1 MSDTDLPR
9 LDASHRSL
17 VSRILQPRRIPGAAV
32 GVVRGG
38 ALTAFE
44 GFGVAGTNSNAA
56 PTPDSLY
63 RVASITKTI
72 TATAIMRLRDAGRL
86 DLDDPLERHLPEFE
100 AVKARRGS
108 RDQVTFRRMLAH
120 HSGLMSDAR
129 RDYWEDH
136 DFPSMPQILDELD
149 RIEVVLEP
157 DRASKYSNLAF
168 ALMGEVISRHAG
180 VEYTQHVRES
190 ILDPIGM
197 RSSAF
202 ELDADLTARL
212 ATGYDES
219 PYSDDVQ
226 PAPHRALEGLTA
238 AGQLYSSVADLAR
251 WIGFQLQ
258 VGPAAVSGT
267 EVLAPSTIE
276 EMHRPQFLDPGWKA
290 GHCLGWQAVRHGDEI
305 HIGHTGSLPGYRCA
319 HYFNK
324 AAGIGV
330 VVLTNRG
337 WHNGAPQAAL
347 ALLDALV
354 ADSAAEAPSEMAR
367 PGEAPP
373 PAIAPLLGLYSFHG
387 IPALRV
393 EFRGGELRL
402 EAADPAEGSLHAPA
416 KLRPTDDLF
425 VFEVEGGRGAG
436 EFGRFRRDEAGE
448 VVAFALGGAVY
459 WRMATQRGH

>member
-1 MSDTDLPR
+1 MSDPDLPR
-9 LDASHRSL
+9 LDAAHQSL
-17 VSRILQPRRIPGAAV
+17 ISGILQPRCIPGAAV
-32 GVVRGG
+32 GVIRDG
-38 ALTAFE
+38 ALTSFE
-44 GFGVAGTNSNAA
+44 GFGVADTNSNAG
-56 PTPDSLY
+56 PEPDTLY

-72 TATAIMRLRDAGRL
+72 TATAIMRLRDAGHL

-136 DFPSMPQILDELD
+136 DFPSMRQILAELD

-180 VEYTQHVRES
+180 VDYTQHVRES

-197 RSSAF
+197 RSSVF

-212 ATGYDES
+212 ATGYDER
-219 PYSDDVQ
+219 PYSDNVQ
-226 PAPHRALEGLTA
+226 PAPHVGLEGLTA
-238 AGQLYSSVADLAR
+238 AGQLYSSAADLAR

-258 VGPAAVSGT
+258 AGPAVASGA
-267 EVLAPSTIE
+267 EVLAPSTLE
-276 EMHRPQFLDPGWKA
+276 EMHLPQFLDPGWKA
-290 GHCLGWQAVRHGDEI
+290 GNCLGWQAVRHGDEI
-305 HIGHTGSLPGYRCA
+305 HVGHTGSLPGYRCA

-330 VVLTNRG
+330 IVLTNRG

-354 ADSAAEAPSEMAR
+354 ADSTREPPSEIARPVEAPA
-367 PGEAPP
+367 A
-373 PAIAPLLGLYSFHG
+373 AIQLLLGLYSFHG

-393 EFRGGELRL
+393 EFRGGELRI

-416 KLRPTDDLF
+416 KLRPTDDRF
-425 VFEVEGGRGAG
+425 VFEMEGGRGAG
-436 EFGRFRRDEAGE
+436 EFGRFRTNEAGE
-448 VVAFALGGAVY
+448 IVAFALGGAVY
-459 WRMATQRGH
+459 WRLATERDR